1 VLREPRESQAP
12 WNTPPSDQIAHPSS
26 RSQHALPASRA
37 TLRFVAFDSLA
48 STSEKL
54 YDVPMKEFSVRLR
67 NSPGQLAA
75 LTMLL
80 ADAGVEIDALATVT
94 DDGHSHV
101 RFVVQNVARTRRLLM
116 NADVSF
122 DESEILDMFLPRGTG
137 SLAHMVDGLARSGVN
152 IDSLY
157 LLHSSAEGFHVAVT
171 VDNTDAAIEAIA
183 G

>member
-1 VLREPRESQAP
+1 MLGDELPVPLTIRGDDDDCRVFVLRPMSNPREQ
-12 WNTPPSDQIAHPSS
+12 T
-26 RSQHALPASRA
+26 RTVASMR
-37 TLRFVAFDSLA
+37 
-48 STSEKL
+48 ENL

-67 NSPGQLAA
+67 NRPGQLAA

-116 NADVSF
+116 NADVAF

-137 SLAHMVDGLARSGVN
+137 SLAHMVDGLARSGIN

-157 LLHSSAEGFHVAVT
+157 LLHSNAEGFHVAVT
-171 VDNTDAAIEAIA
+171 VDNTDAAIQAIA

>member
-1 VLREPRESQAP
+1 
-12 WNTPPSDQIAHPSS
+12 
-26 RSQHALPASRA
+26 
-37 TLRFVAFDSLA
+37 
-48 STSEKL
+48 
-54 YDVPMKEFSVRLR
+54 MKEFSVRLR
-67 NSPGQLAA
+67 NRPGQLAA

-116 NADVSF
+116 NADLAF
-122 DESEILDMFLPRGTG
+122 DESDILDMFLPRGTG

-171 VDNTDAAIEAIA
+171 VDNTDAAIQAIA

>member
-1 VLREPRESQAP
+1 MAMQFGVSSHPLMLTEHLFDPNGNLCPGFTAP
-12 WNTPPSDQIAHPSS
+12 PTP
-26 RSQHALPASRA
+26 
-37 TLRFVAFDSLA
+37 LA
-48 STSEKL
+48 CANETL
-54 YDVPMKEFSVRLR
+54 YDGVMKEFSVRLR
-67 NSPGQLAA
+67 NRPGQLAA

-116 NADVSF
+116 NADLAF

-157 LLHSSAEGFHVAVT
+157 LLHSNAEGFHVAVT
-171 VDNTDAAIEAIA
+171 VDNTDAAIQAIA